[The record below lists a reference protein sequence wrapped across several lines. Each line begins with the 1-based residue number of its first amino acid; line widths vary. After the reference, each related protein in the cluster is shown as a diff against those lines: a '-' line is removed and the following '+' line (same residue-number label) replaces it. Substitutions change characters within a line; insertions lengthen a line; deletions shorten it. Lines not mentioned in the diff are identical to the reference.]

1 MLQRSFG
8 LRFAVDR
15 FVLTRSRV
23 CIYRFERPEL
33 RKRPGVG
40 LVLRCNGA
48 DWLRLGLV
56 NPDLLYKPRPIG
68 WGD

>member
-8 LRFAVDR
+8 FRLATNRFG
-15 FVLTRSRV
+15 LTLSRV
-23 CIYRFERPEL
+23 CICRFERPEL

-48 DWLRLGLV
+48 GWLRLGLV
-56 NPDLLYKPRPIG
+56 NRGLRF
-68 WGD
+68 